1 MVPGVLARQPTPS
14 ATFLQTFAGSS
25 IFGPLEKLYDSQLG
39 GLYRLQAT
47 AYCPPGSASGAPL
60 SAAHGPRSTIGRV
73 GSLQFFPRVIVAA
86 TKVLSTS
93 YTLEHSLLQVGEVYG
108 DLFLV
113 PDGYTSQVSLIQM
126 GESFLPNYIIN
137 GMPSMAQVWMHGLS
151 WGAEVFLYWLRSVAS
166 FCLMLTRAARW
177 FCGCALSP

>member
-1 MVPGVLARQPTPS
+1 MLATSNAYTETTPHDG
-14 ATFLQTFAGSS
+14 ARCAGKAAHPLWNFLTDLCWLFD
-25 IFGPLEKLYDSQLG
+25 FGPLEKLYDSQLG

-60 SAAHGPRSTIGRV
+60 SAAHGPRSNIGRV

-126 GESFLPNYIIN
+126 GASYGS
-137 GMPSMAQVWMHGLS
+137 GMAVSQCLLQAL
-151 WGAEVFLYWLRSVAS
+151 EVF
-166 FCLMLTRAARW
+166 
-177 FCGCALSP
+177 